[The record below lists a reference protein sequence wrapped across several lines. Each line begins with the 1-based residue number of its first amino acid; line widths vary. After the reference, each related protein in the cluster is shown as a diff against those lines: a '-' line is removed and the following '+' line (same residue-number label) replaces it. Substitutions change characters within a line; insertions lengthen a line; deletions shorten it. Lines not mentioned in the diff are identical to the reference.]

1 MPGNSSTIERAG
13 TGFSLVEVLIASAI
27 FSIGCA
33 GLALMLMHAVHG
45 SAEARN
51 RSVATMEASSLA
63 ELILLNPTALGHYMD
78 AAPASANCISGMPCD
93 SADWA
98 ADNLE
103 RWQLELQQSLADAT
117 GLVCRDAS
125 PLDGTVDAPACDS
138 SGSTVVKVF
147 WSEVG
152 PSAAAAPDPHRVV
165 ARASQ

>member
-13 TGFSLVEVLIASAI
+13 TGFSLVEVLVASAI

-33 GLALMLMHAVHG
+33 GLALMLMRAVHG

-63 ELILLNPTALGHYMD
+63 ELILLNPAALGHYVD
-78 AAPASANCISGMPCD
+78 AAPASANCISGTPCD
-93 SADWA
+93 SAEWA

-125 PLDGTVDAPACDS
+125 SLDGTAGEPACDGT
-138 SGSTVVKVF
+138 GSAVVKVF
-147 WSEVG
+147 WNEAG
-152 PSAAAAPDPHRVV
+152 PAAAAAPDRHRAV